1 MGWYGDQ
8 CTRKQKVEHLLEP
21 FNGQRCLRH
30 CYRGN
35 AYKGVLWSVW
45 ESPAGN
51 YIRCD
56 LLHYRDGMWMHK
68 PMDESMGPFFYSCPL
83 SYLKMAPVADPTWR
97 ECVVAYHNTR
107 KEKRRA
113 IRSVSV

>member
-45 ESPAGN
+45 GVSC
-51 YIRCD
+51 RQ
-56 LLHYRDGMWMHK
+56 LHQVR
-68 PMDESMGPFFYSCPL
+68 
-83 SYLKMAPVADPTWR
+83 PTALQGWY
-97 ECVVAYHNTR
+97 VDA
-107 KEKRRA
+107 
-113 IRSVSV
+113 